1 MTAIIA
7 SNKWP
12 IQSIDIKTA
21 FLQGH
26 KLERSV
32 FLRPPPE
39 ANTTNLWHLRKCVYG
54 LADAPRAF
62 YLRLRQ
68 ELTNLNL
75 TPCSLD
81 QGQGILIC
89 HVDDILY
96 GGNEQFCRE
105 IIPSLEKTFDIGTH
119 SSTSFVYIGI
129 SMKQLPD
136 GSLNVNQRS
145 FTDSIKSLSIDKN
158 RKDSDPIAD
167 AKRT

>member
-39 ANTTNLWHLRKCVYG
+39 ANTTSLWHLRKCVYG

-81 QGQGILIC
+81 QGLFTYAVDGALCGILIC

-119 SSTSFVYIGI
+119 SSTSFIYIGI

-145 FTDSIKSLSIDKN
+145 FTDLLKV
-158 RKDSDPIAD
+158 
-167 AKRT
+167 